1 MDVRT
6 QKRLDEIGTRFIRG
20 TLNQL
25 ADVQTLAARIR
36 DGDQVSLADLEAMTH
51 QLHGSAAMF
60 RFEAVSAKAG
70 KINALLKSFATN
82 PGDWNLTLLDS
93 LLIDFGDAVHDAA
106 ASRSR
111 RSGDNRLEWPD
122 ASRDATARARSG
134 VSSM

>member
-20 TLNQL
+20 AVDQL
-25 ADVQTLAARIR
+25 ATLQSLAARIH
-36 DGDQVSLADLEAMTH
+36 DGDQAGLAELENLTH
-51 QLHGSAAMF
+51 QLFGSAAMF

-82 PGDWNLTLLDS
+82 PGDWNLALLDS

-106 ASRSR
+106 ASRRR
-111 RSGDNRLEWPD
+111 RSTDNRLEWPEQ
-122 ASRDATARARSG
+122 SRDATRPG
-134 VSSM
+134 D